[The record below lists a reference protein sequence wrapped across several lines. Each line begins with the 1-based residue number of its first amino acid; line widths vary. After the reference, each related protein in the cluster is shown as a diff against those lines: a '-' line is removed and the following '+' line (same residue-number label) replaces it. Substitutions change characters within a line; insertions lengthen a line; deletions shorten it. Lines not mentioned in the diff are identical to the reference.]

1 MVGKKKSE
9 ITDYMMWSKAVTR
22 YAKIFI
28 FGICIL
34 VVLFA
39 VGLNVLDKTSV
50 VFLASTIAIL
60 IWCGSAY
67 LILRKMLTAKESLRT
82 ATRNVE
88 RPEITNPLFKE
99 LFDEYEFNQLEG
111 FTQNI
116 FFHAWKLTCVDDY
129 NSIISLCF
137 TKKQHE
143 ISIDLSEK
151 EVSIIIDEET
161 DSPVELV
168 MNMHDFNSLDE
179 LFNTITAAC
188 RDSLSKKDQ

>member
-1 MVGKKKSE
+1 MAGKQKPE
-9 ITDYMMWSKAVTR
+9 ITEYLMWSKAVTR
-22 YAKIFI
+22 YAKMFI
-28 FGICIL
+28 IGICLLI
-34 VVLFA
+34 VPFV
-39 VGLNVLDKTSV
+39 VGLNVLDKTPV
-50 VFLASTIAIL
+50 IFLASTIAIV

-67 LILRKMLTAKESLRT
+67 LILKKMLKAKESLR
-82 ATRNVE
+82 AAARNVE
-88 RPEITNPLFKE
+88 RPEITSPLFKE

-111 FTQNI
+111 LTQNI
-116 FFHAWKLTCVDDY
+116 FFHTWKLTCVDDY

-168 MNMHDFNSLDE
+168 MNMQDFNSLDE
-179 LFNTITAAC
+179 LFNAITAAC
-188 RDSLSKKDQ
+188 RNSLSKKDQ